1 MSRLAKPQ
9 VIVEGP
15 LLHPCIRS
23 IPRGTL
29 GRRNATKGL
38 IGCEVC
44 ERACGSI
51 SCLCMQTVCAMTVMA
66 LIFTF
71 NLAGRQPRTL
81 SKKNNNEVEGVASIQ
96 LAHQSS
102 SPPSTNEAPKEGYL
116 CQRCASKGDTVHQIV
131 SSYCSLM
138 QLEQATP
145 SASSPVE
152 SPYSQHSC
160 MAAAP
165 PAVMDPCSVP
175 ADEDS
180 SFWTWLQS
188 QVEALPQEALSSF
201 QLEDILSASMEED
214 CRQEDSVN
222 HCLCSEHQEA
232 VSALAPRPVPLQVE
246 ASLLI
251 AKDFEVLGS
260 PESFS
265 SVPLWHMLTE
275 AGTDRVSSSTAASYC

>member
-1 MSRLAKPQ
+1 MSVRVA
-9 VIVEGP
+9 P
-15 LLHPCIRS
+15 LVVYACKQFVM
-23 IPRGTL
+23 TL
-29 GRRNATKGL
+29 
-38 IGCEVC
+38 
-44 ERACGSI
+44 
-51 SCLCMQTVCAMTVMA
+51 MA

-71 NLAGRQPRTL
+71 NLAGRQPKTL
-81 SKKNNNEVEGVASIQ
+81 SKENNNEVEGVASIQ
-96 LAHQSS
+96 LPHQSS
-102 SPPSTNEAPKEGYL
+102 SPSSANEAPKEGYL
-116 CQRCASKGDTVHQIV
+116 CQRCASKDDTVHQIV
-131 SSYCSLM
+131 SSYCSPM

-165 PAVMDPCSVP
+165 PAVMDPCSAP

-201 QLEDILSASMEED
+201 QLEDILSASVEED
-214 CRQEDSVN
+214 CRQEEDSVN
-222 HCLCSEHQEA
+222 LCLCSEHQEA

-275 AGTDRVSSSTAASYC
+275 VGTDCVSTSTAASYC